1 VSENNQADDSRDHFK
16 VGAQLP
22 PKPVTIDVIED
33 GVRQILKGLGQEDK
47 AEVMK
52 NTPRRVAEMY
62 QDVINAPWCDI
73 EIPWKCF
80 PNIDG
85 DGKPLMDDLVIVT
98 DCHYVSMCE
107 HHLAPALGV
116 AHFAYVPDQRITGY
130 SKIKKA
136 LNYVARQP
144 QLNERLLKHALDA
157 IEFTLQPKGC
167 GLVLHSTHMCLV
179 CKSNAPADE
188 VVTVQ
193 GFRGSLKTDSFL
205 RGDFLRAVYGRRGS
219 FGP

>member
-1 VSENNQADDSRDHFK
+1 MPEAQFE
-16 VGAQLP
+16 VGEQLP
-22 PKPVTIDVIED
+22 PKPVDLDTIED
-33 GVRQILKGLGQEDK
+33 GVRQMLTGLGQGSK
-47 AEVMK
+47 TEVMA
-52 NTPRRVAEMY
+52 NTPRRIAEMY

-80 PNIDG
+80 PNEDSDG
-85 DGKPLMDDLVIVT
+85 SRLMDDLVIIT

-116 AHFAYVPDQRITGY
+116 AHFAYIPDKRITGY

-157 IEFTLQPKGC
+157 VDSTLQPLGC

-193 GFRGSLKTDSFL
+193 GFRGKLKNDCPERREFVS
-205 RGDFLRAVYGRRGS
+205 AVYGRRGS

>member
-1 VSENNQADDSRDHFK
+1 MEHFK
-16 VGAQLP
+16 VGEQLP
-22 PKPVTIDVIED
+22 PKRVSLVEIED
-33 GVRQILKGLGQEDK
+33 GVRSILIGLGQTAK
-47 AEVMK
+47 PEVML

-80 PNIDG
+80 PNLDADG
-85 DGKPLMDDLVIVT
+85 SPLMEDLVILT
-98 DCHYVSMCE
+98 DCHYVSLCE

-116 AHFAYVPDQRITGY
+116 AHFAYIPDQRITGY

-136 LNYVARQP
+136 LNYLARQP
-144 QLNERLLKHALDA
+144 QLNERLLKHTLDA
-157 IEFTLQPKGC
+157 VEKTLQPLGM
-167 GLVLHSTHMCLV
+167 GLILHSTHMCLV

-193 GFRGSLKTDSFL
+193 GFRGSMKTDSAQRREFL
-205 RGDFLRAVYGRRGS
+205 NAVYGRRGS